1 MEYLHRTNI
10 HDIADWYGSGMSMK
24 LRKYLIEDSS
34 TAFPLTAFLFA
45 GGFWAGL

>member
-1 MEYLHRTNI
+1 MEYVHRTNI
-10 HDIADWYGSGMSMK
+10 QDIADWYGGGMSIK

-34 TAFPLTAFLFA
+34 TTFPPTAVLFA